1 MQVFFTCRYIVNFK
15 FHRLIRVWIA
25 LDYMDATT
33 LNRLRTWN
41 SWSWRLAA
49 LEVEWNLAVVKVF
62 NRFCSWALIIFGL
75 SDVEVWFN
83 PNAEE
88 LGIEIGCNGI
98 HGLGGWRNWAE
109 AALVGHELLFI
120 LSVVDCRY
128 SSLKWWYESCRCS
141 SSFASS

>member
-1 MQVFFTCRYIVNFK
+1 MQVFFTCSYIVNFK
-15 FHRLIRVWIA
+15 FHRLIGVWIA

-33 LNRLRTWN
+33 LNRLHTWN

-62 NRFCSWALIIFGL
+62 NIFFSWALIIVGL

-98 HGLGGWRNWAE
+98 RTLGGWRNWAE
-109 AALVGHELLFI
+109 DASGSCRSWTSLHTVG
-120 LSVVDCRY
+120 CY